1 MKILKFQNLESIY
14 FTDVFKRLK
23 KSSICNK
30 FQLREHEWSY
40 LANRGLDGIL
50 LEGRTLIIQR
60 YKECESTHCCKNS
73 PIRHHPILVAL
84 HATGTCC
91 RESLFKWHGI
101 DKSIDLREKDIF
113 YILLILKEW
122 FVRQVHPVNLDS
134 NENTEQLNL
143 FCS

>member
-1 MKILKFQNLESIY
+1 MQNHELIY

-30 FQLREHEWSY
+30 FTLKEHEWNY
-40 LANRGLDGIL
+40 LANRGLDSIL

-60 YKECESTHCCKNS
+60 YKESDENHCCRKS
-73 PIRHHPILVAL
+73 PLRHHPILVAL

-101 DKSIDLREKDIF
+101 DKDNELREKDIF

-122 FVRQVHPVNLDS
+122 FVRQVRPAYLLSDL
-134 NENTEQLNL
+134 ETEQLNL

>member
-1 MKILKFQNLESIY
+1 MKLQNLESIY

-30 FQLREHEWSY
+30 FQLRESEWTY
-40 LANRGLDGIL
+40 LVNRGLDSIL
-50 LEGRTLIIQR
+50 LEGRTLILQR
-60 YKECESTHCCKNS
+60 YKENESSHCCKNS

-91 RESLFKWHGI
+91 RESLFKWHGL
-101 DKSIDLREKDIF
+101 DKDTSLREKDIF

-122 FVRQVHPVNLDS
+122 FVRQVHPVNLVSDPDA
-134 NENTEQLNL
+134 EQLSL